1 MAIMKNAYLFVL
13 GYGIEW
19 EGTDI
24 DMAVPLVQSM
34 EAQYPHLTMTCSFD
48 LKFYNP
54 KFQEQLETETKL
66 VTVVMSKK
74 GASEYRRVQGDMSR
88 ALRVKSCMNTLNH
101 RGIWLIREANEKRF
115 ERGAVECTVV
125 AANLYRLDTM
135 IQ

>member
-13 GYGIEW
+13 GYSIEW

-48 LKFYNP
+48 LEFYNP

-88 ALRVKSCMNTLNH
+88 AFTGEIVHEYAEPSWNMVDP
-101 RGIWLIREANEKRF
+101 RGEREE
-115 ERGAVECTVV
+115 
-125 AANLYRLDTM
+125 
-135 IQ
+135 I